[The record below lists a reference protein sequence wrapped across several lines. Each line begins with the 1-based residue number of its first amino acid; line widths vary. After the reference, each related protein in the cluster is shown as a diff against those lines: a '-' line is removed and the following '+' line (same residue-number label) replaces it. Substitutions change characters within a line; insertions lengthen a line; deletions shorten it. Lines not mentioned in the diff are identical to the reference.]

1 MKVWLIIAGVLVVAG
16 LLLFVG
22 VMSVNGW
29 DFSKISMSR
38 YVENT
43 YEISGDFEGINI
55 NETTADIE
63 FVLSNDGKS
72 KVVCVESEKMKH
84 TVDVE
89 NKILNIDIDDSR
101 AWYDYIGINFGSPK
115 TTVYL
120 PEKSYKEL
128 CIEVSTGAVVIPD
141 NFVFDNID
149 INGSTG
155 IVSCMATALNKID
168 IELDTGSF
176 KGEKIVAEQVNV
188 STDTGKVVLRE
199 VTAKDSVNIEVD
211 TGNVELTDVTC
222 GALDVQSDT
231 GKIILKNVISET
243 AFSLRASTGDVIFE
257 NSDAAQI
264 TVKTRTGSVSGSLLS
279 DKIFDADTST
289 GDIRVPQGKG
299 DQICKITTSTG
310 DIDIR
315 IEQ

>member
-22 VMSVNGW
+22 IMSVNGW
-29 DFSKISMSR
+29 DFSKISTSR

-43 YEISGDFEGINI
+43 YEISGEFDDIVIDEK
-55 NETTADIE
+55 TADIE
-63 FVLSNDGKS
+63 FVLANDGKC
-72 KVVCVESEKMKH
+72 KVVCFESEKMKH
-84 TVDVE
+84 TAGVE
-89 NKILNIDIDDSR
+89 NRILNIDIEDSR

-120 PEKSYKEL
+120 PEKAYKNL
-128 CIEVSTGAVVIPD
+128 CIDVDTGDVVIPD
-141 NFVFDNID
+141 SFVFDNIE
-149 INGSTG
+149 ISGKTG
-155 IVSCMATALNKID
+155 DVSCYATVLHSID

-176 KGEKIVAEQVNV
+176 KGEKIVAEQVRV

-199 VTAKDSVNIEVD
+199 VTAKESINIEVD
-211 TGNVELTDVTC
+211 TGKVELTDVKC

-231 GKIILKNVISET
+231 GKIILKNVISDT
-243 AFSLRASTGDVIFE
+243 TFSLKTSTGDVIFE
-257 NSDAAQI
+257 KSDAAQI
-264 TVKTRTGSVSGSLLS
+264 TVKTSTGSVSGSLMS

-289 GDIRVPQGKG
+289 GNIRIPQSKG
-299 DQICKITTSTG
+299 DQMCKITTSTG
-310 DIDIR
+310 NIDIR